1 MRETGRCAL
10 GQVIVMAQKSPSR
23 LTRQGQAAR
32 QELLTTK
39 ALIALLEQ
47 VDPEGNRKV
56 LLQPAWGPG
65 SFAVDARVEPLWDD
79 GDCVVVRGLS

>member
-1 MRETGRCAL
+1 
-10 GQVIVMAQKSPSR
+10 MAQKSWSR
-23 LTRQGQAAR
+23 LAQEGKAAR

-65 SFAVDARVEPLWDD
+65 SFAVDARVEPLWDE
-79 GDCVVVRGLS
+79 GDCVVVRGRS